1 MRDQGVVSCSAL
13 AVECAILPASLPNT
27 AASQREQEGERP
39 ASSLTGQATL
49 PESLPP
55 RPSLDLWLG
64 SVLALDVTSSK
75 VSAPG
80 GVGVGQGTILPITG
94 HKCWPSR
101 EARGQLR

>member
-1 MRDQGVVSCSAL
+1 MWSAVQL
-13 AVECAILPASLPNT
+13 WLWSAPS
-27 AASQREQEGERP
+27 SQPHCPTQQPPSGEQEREHP
-39 ASSLTGQATL
+39 ASSLTGQAAL

-55 RPSLDLWLG
+55 QPSLDLWLG

-101 EARGQLR
+101 EVRGQLR